1 MGTGAQRH
9 RGGGGAHR
17 RFGRGGAG
25 VHQRAGRAA
34 AACLGIGGRPVM
46 DPHADAAPVLLRA
59 GNNMLPVRHGSGLA
73 VTANEVNQ

>member
-1 MGTGAQRH
+1 MGTGVQRH
-9 RGGGGAHR
+9 RGGGGGHR

-46 DPHADAAPVLLRA
+46 DPMLAAPVLLRA
-59 GNNMLPVRHGSGLA
+59 GNNMLPVLHGSGLA
-73 VTANEVNQ
+73 VTANEVIQ